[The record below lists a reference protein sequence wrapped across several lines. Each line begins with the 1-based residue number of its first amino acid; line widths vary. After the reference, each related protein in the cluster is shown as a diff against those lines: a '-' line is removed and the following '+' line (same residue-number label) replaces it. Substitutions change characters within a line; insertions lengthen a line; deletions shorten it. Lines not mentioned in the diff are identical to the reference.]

1 MILLIALALPLAC
14 NYAMN
19 SKIGLLLLY
28 PFPRED
34 KKKNIIPCSLKYVFE
49 SCGGDFRFFHLNLII
64 LCFG

>member
-28 PFPRED
+28 PSPRED
-34 KKKNIIPCSLKYVFE
+34 KKKKHHPLFVKIRV
-49 SCGGDFRFFHLNLII
+49 
-64 LCFG
+64 